1 MAYELDPEIATVLAA
16 VLEQSAG
23 LPVIERGDWKTL
35 RERGNIGQAY
45 LASLVPSS
53 PDVQLTSFST
63 MTQDSTPIELR
74 WYTKKNATPG
84 SAVVY
89 VHGGGMIMGN
99 LDLYD
104 GVVSAYVTATGV
116 PFLSVNYRLPIRI
129 YTCEH
134 NTPLL
139 ERFPEA
145 THHQCSCFTLTA
157 HSSAYLPSDVV
168 AIR

>member
-16 VLEQSAG
+16 ILEQSAD
-23 LPVIERGDWKTL
+23 LPVVERGDWKTL
-35 RERGNIGQAY
+35 RARGNIGQAY

-74 WYTKKNATPG
+74 WYTRKNADPG

-89 VHGGGMIMGN
+89 IHGGGMILGN

-104 GVVSAYVTATGV
+104 AVVSEYVAGRPGFHSSRSTTDWHQKSTT
-116 PFLSVNYRLPIRI
+116 PPLPR
-129 YTCEH
+129 
-134 NTPLL
+134 TPLQ
-139 ERFPEA
+139 A
-145 THHQCSCFTLTA
+145 
-157 HSSAYLPSDVV
+157 
-168 AIR
+168 